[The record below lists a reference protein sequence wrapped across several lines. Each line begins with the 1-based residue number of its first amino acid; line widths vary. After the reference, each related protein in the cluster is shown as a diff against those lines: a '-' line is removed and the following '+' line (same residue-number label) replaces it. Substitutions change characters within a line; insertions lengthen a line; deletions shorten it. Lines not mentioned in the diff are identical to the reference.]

1 MKNKDYYLQR
11 TKTYYQVITIVA
23 IRNIK
28 LRYKNSAL
36 GFLWSLINPLILLG
50 IFIFIFSTAFP
61 DIENYPLYAI
71 SGLIFWNYFSTGTHQ
86 VLNSVIE
93 SGGIL
98 KSLSVPPIIFP
109 IAALYSALI
118 NLLLSLLPFF
128 GLMFMFG
135 FEASWVN
142 LLLFPIL
149 ILFSL
154 FIYGFGIIICA
165 LNVYYRDVGLFWNSI
180 TPALLYITPVAYI
193 STLVPGN
200 IRWIMKLNP
209 LYHFM
214 ESFRSVLYY
223 GTMPST
229 QNILII
235 SILAIGLSVLGTALF
250 RKLKKG
256 FISYY

>member
-1 MKNKDYYLQR
+1 MKNQDYFRQR
-11 TKTYYQVITIVA
+11 AKTYFQVITIVA

-71 SGLIFWNYFSTGTHQ
+71 SGLIFWNFFSTGSNQ
-86 VLNSVIE
+86 ILNSVIE

-118 NLLLSLLPFF
+118 NLLLSLIPFF
-128 GLMFMFG
+128 VLMFWFG
-135 FEASWVN
+135 FQPGWITIM
-142 LLLFPIL
+142 LLPIL

-154 FIYGFGIIICA
+154 FIYGFGIIICG
-165 LNVYYRDVGLFWNSI
+165 LNVYYRDIGLFWNTI

-193 STLVPGN
+193 STLVPEN
-200 IRWIMKLNP
+200 IRWVMKLNP

-214 ESFRSVLYY
+214 EAFRSVLYY
-223 GTMPST
+223 GTMPT
-229 QNILII
+229 AKNLII
-235 SILAIGLSVLGTALF
+235 LSILAFGLSMLGTVLF